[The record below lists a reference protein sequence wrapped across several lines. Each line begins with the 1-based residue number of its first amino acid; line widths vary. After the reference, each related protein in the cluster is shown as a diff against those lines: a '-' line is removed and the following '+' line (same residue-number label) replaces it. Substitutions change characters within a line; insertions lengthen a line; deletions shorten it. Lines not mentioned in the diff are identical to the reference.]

1 VTEKL
6 TLDVILKH
14 VEESKVIRSSQH
26 RFTKAKPRLINL
38 IAFYDRMTSWEDEGK
53 AVETAYIG
61 FSEVFD
67 IVLPNILIDKIR
79 KCGLNEWIL
88 HNML

>member
-1 VTEKL
+1 
-6 TLDVILKH
+6 
-14 VEESKVIRSSQH
+14 
-26 RFTKAKPRLINL
+26 
-38 IAFYDRMTSWEDEGK
+38 MTDQSGSFLPGWVDEGK